1 MLLTLLNQIIPVSLW
16 LTRCFSRNNRWF
28 SSRKEGFSRTRLLY
42 FPPERAELGT
52 KRPPHRP
59 IIYPSGCQASFGGAV
74 NTAVF
79 PCLSSL
85 QTATKPPSV
94 WRRTVKI
101 QSLQWHALWIYTG
114 EFITWLAISA
124 LFIQRRKQ
132 TEIWM
137 QTTLYRE
144 ACDSAVFTIPLLK
157 LLYRQQEA
165 PKDVRGPHYWTRC
178 ICWALTVEKN
188 EMSLSCPLFLFIFC
202 FYLFIN
208 KSISE

>member
-1 MLLTLLNQIIPVSLW
+1 MVFL
-16 LTRCFSRNNRWF
+16 
-28 SSRKEGFSRTRLLY
+28 
-42 FPPERAELGT
+42 T
-52 KRPPHRP
+52 KRGFFSYVFALFFPRKSGIRNKAPP

-144 ACDSAVFTIPLLK
+144 ACDSAVLTIPLLK

-165 PKDVRGPHYWTRC
+165 PKTSAGLITEP
-178 ICWALTVEKN
+178 AAFVEH
-188 EMSLSCPLFLFIFC
+188 
-202 FYLFIN
+202 
-208 KSISE
+208 

>member
-1 MLLTLLNQIIPVSLW
+1 MK
-16 LTRCFSRNNRWF
+16 R
-28 SSRKEGFSRTRLLY
+28 GFSANVFALFVPRKSGIRNKA
-42 FPPERAELGT
+42 PP
-52 KRPPHRP
+52 P

-132 TEIWM
+132 NRNLNADDVVSGGVW
-137 QTTLYRE
+137 QRSLHNTLVK
-144 ACDSAVFTIPLLK
+144 APL
-157 LLYRQQEA
+157 QA
-165 PKDVRGPHYWTRC
+165 AGGTKDVRRPHYWTRC
-178 ICWALTVEKN
+178 ICWTLTVEKN
-188 EMSLSCPLFLFIFC
+188 EMSLSCPLFFIYLFFC
-202 FYLFIN
+202 VYLFIN
-208 KSISE
+208 KSISK